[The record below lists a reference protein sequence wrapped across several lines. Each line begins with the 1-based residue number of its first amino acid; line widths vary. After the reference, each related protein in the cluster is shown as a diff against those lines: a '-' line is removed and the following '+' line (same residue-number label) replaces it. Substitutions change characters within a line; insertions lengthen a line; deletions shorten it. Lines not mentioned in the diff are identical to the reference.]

1 MSSDFA
7 SRVCVPDASAKH
19 FRCRAIA
26 ESVVSTQFPVQFGA
40 RRSGDPAVLVA
51 ASDKIRR
58 FELPLP
64 LGSAVG
70 AAFDVVRYRTLSS
83 QENIWDTEQ
92 REQ

>member
-1 MSSDFA
+1 MMSCNCGKRGFHPIS
-7 SRVCVPDASAKH
+7 
-19 FRCRAIA
+19 
-26 ESVVSTQFPVQFGA
+26 VQFGA

-51 ASDKIRR
+51 ASDNIRR

-70 AAFDVVRYRTLSS
+70 AASDVVRYRTLSS

>member
-1 MSSDFA
+1 MPA
-7 SRVCVPDASAKH
+7 P
-19 FRCRAIA
+19 
-26 ESVVSTQFPVQFGA
+26 STF
-40 RRSGDPAVLVA
+40 DD
-51 ASDKIRR
+51 DKIRR

>member
-1 MSSDFA
+1 
-7 SRVCVPDASAKH
+7 
-19 FRCRAIA
+19 
-26 ESVVSTQFPVQFGA
+26 VVSHPIPVQFGA
-40 RRSGDPAVLVA
+40 RHSGDPAVLVA
-51 ASDKIRR
+51 ASAKIRR

-83 QENIWDTEQ
+83 QENIWDVEQ

>member
-1 MSSDFA
+1 MPAPSTFA
-7 SRVCVPDASAKH
+7 D
-19 FRCRAIA
+19 
-26 ESVVSTQFPVQFGA
+26 VVQLGKAWFPPIPVQFGA

-51 ASDKIRR
+51 ASDKIHR

-64 LGSAVG
+64 LGSAIS
-70 AAFDVVRYRTLSS
+70 ATFEVVRYRMLSS

>member
-1 MSSDFA
+1 MMAMILAKRS
-7 SRVCVPDASAKH
+7 VASARGRSSWRRSAAK
-19 FRCRAIA
+19 
-26 ESVVSTQFPVQFGA
+26 VFG

>member
-1 MSSDFA
+1 MPAPSTFDDVVQSRKAWFA
-7 SRVCVPDASAKH
+7 PNFRFNLAHGVP
-19 FRCRAIA
+19 AI
-26 ESVVSTQFPVQFGA
+26 QQ
-40 RRSGDPAVLVA
+40 VLVA

>member
-1 MSSDFA
+1 VTSLLGF
-7 SRVCVPDASAKH
+7 VCLMPAPSTFDD
-19 FRCRAIA
+19 
-26 ESVVSTQFPVQFGA
+26 VVQLRKACAFHPIPVQFGA
-40 RRSGDPAVLVA
+40 RRSGDPAVIVA

-70 AAFDVVRYRTLSS
+70 AASDVVRYRTLSS

>member
-1 MSSDFA
+1 MGSVQMMAMILAKRS
-7 SRVCVPDASAKH
+7 VASARGRSSWRRSAAK
-19 FRCRAIA
+19 
-26 ESVVSTQFPVQFGA
+26 VFG
-40 RRSGDPAVLVA
+40 RRSGDPAVIVA

-64 LGSAVG
+64 LGSAIS
-70 AAFDVVRYRTLSS
+70 ATFEVVRYRMLSS